1 MKQIHVLDKET
12 IDKIAAGEVVER
24 PASVVKEL
32 VENAI
37 DAGATSIT
45 VEIKDGGISFMR
57 ITDNGSGIAKEQIR
71 TAFLRHATS
80 KIENAEDLSRIA
92 SLGFRGEALSSIAA
106 VAQVEL
112 ITKTAD
118 ALTGTRI
125 QIEGGDE
132 KAFEEV
138 GAPDGTTFLI
148 RNLFFNTPVRR
159 KFLKQPPTEGGYVVD
174 LMEHLALS
182 RPDISFKFIMGS
194 QTKFYTSGNGALKEV
209 IYRIYGRD
217 ISGQVIPIDF
227 EENGFHIKGY
237 LGSPALVRSNRNHE
251 IYFLNGRFIRS
262 QVLSK
267 AIEEGYREYLM
278 QHKFPLCVLHI
289 TVEDKSQVDVNVHPA
304 KMEVR
309 FSDGP
314 EVYRLISKAIGEC
327 LKHRE
332 MIPEATLPE
341 AKKPVEKIRNAVW
354 PAGKTASDSAAAVH
368 SVAAKGAFRPLT
380 ESVSTDAAG
389 LRAGSVPVS
398 ARQPVNHSNE
408 VSAGGEADGAIHA
421 GGSADEQAGGAI
433 HGGVSAGSQ
442 SGGAFNDGGAVRR
455 QSDGGQTAGASYG
468 CGTAGGQ
475 AGGTS
480 GRRPGRPGS
489 SFNYGIRELE
499 IMTATL
505 SECQKQSEE
514 SLAGIKSTEKISVP
528 EPFETKR
535 TEQFKVMEEM
545 RYEAD
550 RMKMTDFKQ
559 ETLFETKTFIEENR
573 MRYRIIGQVFDT
585 YWLVQFEDKL
595 YIIDQHAAHEK
606 VKYER
611 FMKQYHQKAMVTQN
625 LMPPIIV
632 SLTGAEEGV
641 LKEYREIFRTLGF
654 EVEAFGGNEYALRAV
669 PVDLYGCN
677 EKQMF
682 LEVLDEL
689 ADMGPRESLKV
700 VEEKIAS
707 MSCKAAVKGNSALS
721 QAEAEKLIDELLT
734 LENPYNCPHGRPTI
748 ITMSKYEME
757 KRFKR

>member
-1 MKQIHVLDKET
+1 MNQIHVLDAET

-57 ITDNGSGIAKEQIR
+57 ITDNGCGIAKDQIR

-80 KIENAEDLSRIA
+80 KIETSEDLSRIA
-92 SLGFRGEALSSIAA
+92 SLGFRGEALSSISA

-112 ITKTAD
+112 ITKTAES
-118 ALTGTRI
+118 LTGTRVI
-125 QIEGGDE
+125 IEGGVE

-138 GAPDGTTFLI
+138 GAPEGTTFLI
-148 RNLFFNTPVRR
+148 RNLFFNTPARR
-159 KFLKQPPTEGGYVVD
+159 KFLKQPPTEGGYIID

-182 RPDISFKFIMGS
+182 RPDISFKFMVGS
-194 QTKFYTSGNGALKEV
+194 QTKFYTSGNGELKEV
-209 IYRIYGRD
+209 IYRIYGKD
-217 ISGQVIPIDF
+217 VAANVIPMDF
-227 EENGFHIKGY
+227 EENGMHIKGY
-237 LGSPALVRSNRNHE
+237 LGNPTLVRSNRNYE

-262 QVLSK
+262 SVLSK
-267 AIEEGYREYLM
+267 AIEEGYKEYLM

-289 TVEDKSQVDVNVHPA
+289 NVEDKSQVDVNVHPT

-314 EVYRLISKAIGEC
+314 AVYNLVMQAVRNT
-327 LKHRE
+327 LKHKE
-332 MIPEATLPE
+332 MIPETTLPE
-341 AKKPVEKIRNAVW
+341 RKAVTYTEVTM
-354 PAGKTASDSAAAVH
+354 PGMPTHSAGKAM
-368 SVAAKGAFRPLT
+368 T
-380 ESVSTDAAG
+380 EV
-389 LRAGSVPVS
+389 
-398 ARQPVNHSNE
+398 VNN
-408 VSAGGEADGAIHA
+408 
-421 GGSADEQAGGAI
+421 Q
-433 HGGVSAGSQ
+433 
-442 SGGAFNDGGAVRR
+442 
-455 QSDGGQTAGASYG
+455 
-468 CGTAGGQ
+468 
-475 AGGTS
+475 GGTI
-480 GRRPGRPGS
+480 GLQ
-489 SFNYGIRELE
+489 ELKIMSDMLEDTKRSVRQEQQGVIAKSASKEFE
-499 IMTATL
+499 IDF
-505 SECQKQSEE
+505 EE
-514 SLAGIKSTEKISVP
+514 EDVKKEKPPRLSVP

-535 TEQFKVMEEM
+535 AAQFKVMEEV

-550 RMKMTDFKQ
+550 RKEMTDFKQ
-559 ETLFETKTFIEENR
+559 ETLFEAKVISQENR
-573 MRYRIIGQVFDT
+573 TKYQIIGQVFDT

-611 FMKQYHQKAMVTQN
+611 FMKQYHEKSLVTQN

-632 SLTGAEEGV
+632 SLTGREETI
-641 LKEYREIFRTLGF
+641 LKEYGELFANLGF
-654 EVEAFGGNEYALRAV
+654 EIEEFGGDEYALRAV

-689 ADMGPRESLKV
+689 SELGPREGLKV

-707 MSCKAAVKGNSALS
+707 MSCKAAVKGNNRLS
-721 QAEAEKLIDELLT
+721 REEAEKLIDELLT

>member
-1 MKQIHVLDKET
+1 MNQIHVLDKET

-80 KIENAEDLSRIA
+80 KIESAEDLSRIA

-118 ALTGTRI
+118 SLTGTRI
-125 QIEGGDE
+125 QIEGGEE

-159 KFLKQPPTEGGYVVD
+159 KFLKQPPTEGGYIVD
-174 LMEHLALS
+174 LMEHMALS
-182 RPDISFKFIMGS
+182 RPDISFKFIVGS
-194 QTKFYTSGNGALKEV
+194 QTKFYTSGNGELKEV

-217 ISGQVIPIDF
+217 ISSQVIPIDF
-227 EENGFHIKGY
+227 EENGFRIKGY

-267 AIEEGYREYLM
+267 AIEEGYSEYLM

-289 TVEDKSQVDVNVHPA
+289 MVEDKSQVDVNVHPT

-309 FSDGP
+309 FSEGP
-314 EVYRLISKAIGEC
+314 AVYQLISGAIRDC
-327 LKHRE
+327 LKRKE

-341 AKKPVEKIRNAVW
+341 AKSPMTVKATGMQQKGASQASALSRNNGV
-354 PAGKTASDSAAAVH
+354 AGGFGYVRGQNVQGTAKTITESGVTQVLSEETGKVTETVKVAAADM
-368 SVAAKGAFRPLT
+368 
-380 ESVSTDAAG
+380 E
-389 LRAGSVPVS
+389 AGSIPAKQSMTGTDRSQTQNEGASGSQTGVP
-398 ARQPVNHSNE
+398 ARQPLLGSN
-408 VSAGGEADGAIHA
+408 
-421 GGSADEQAGGAI
+421 
-433 HGGVSAGSQ
+433 
-442 SGGAFNDGGAVRR
+442 
-455 QSDGGQTAGASYG
+455 SY
-468 CGTAGGQ
+468 T
-475 AGGTS
+475 GTS
-480 GRRPGRPGS
+480 VSRPAPRPNSG
-489 SFNYGIRELE
+489 FNYGIKELE
-499 IMTATL
+499 IMTTTL
-505 SECQKQSEE
+505 SECENRPKEPE
-514 SLAGIKSTEKISVP
+514 VEVKAPKLSVP

-535 TEQFKVMEEM
+535 TEQFRVMEEM

-550 RMKMTDFKQ
+550 RTRMTDFKQ
-559 ETLFETKTFIEENR
+559 ETLFETKVLVEENR
-573 MRYRIIGQVFDT
+573 MKYRIIGQVFDT
-585 YWLVQFEDKL
+585 YWMVQFEDKL

-611 FMKQYHQKAMVTQN
+611 FMKQYREKNMVTQN

-632 SLTGAEEGV
+632 SLTGAEESV
-641 LKEYREIFRTLGF
+641 LKEYEETFLALGF

-689 ADMGPRESLKV
+689 ADMGPRGSLKV

-707 MSCKAAVKGNSALS
+707 MACKAAVKGNNALS
-721 QAEAEKLIDELLT
+721 RAEADKLIDELLT

>member
-1 MKQIHVLDKET
+1 MNQIHVLDAET

-57 ITDNGSGIAKEQIR
+57 ITDNGSGIAKDQIR

-80 KIENAEDLSRIA
+80 KIESADDLSRIA
-92 SLGFRGEALSSIAA
+92 SLGFRGEALSSISA
-106 VAQVEL
+106 VSQVEL
-112 ITKTAD
+112 VTKTKEC
-118 ALTGTRI
+118 LTGTRVI
-125 QIEGGDE
+125 IEGGVE

-159 KFLKQPPTEGGYVVD
+159 KFLKQPPTEGGYVAD

-182 RPDISFKFIMGS
+182 RPDISFKFMVGS
-194 QTKFYTSGNGALKEV
+194 QTKFYTSGNGELKEV
-209 IYRIYGRD
+209 IYRIYGKD
-217 ISGQVIPIDF
+217 VAANVIPIDF
-227 EENGFHIKGY
+227 EENGFRIKGY
-237 LGSPALVRSNRNHE
+237 LGNPTLVRSNRNHE

-262 QVLSK
+262 SVLSK
-267 AIEEGYREYLM
+267 AIEEGYKEYLM
-278 QHKFPLCVLHI
+278 QHKFPLCVLQI
-289 TVEDKSQVDVNVHPA
+289 TVEDKSQVDVNVHPT

-314 EVYRLISKAIGEC
+314 AVYNLVMRAIRERLKN
-327 LKHRE
+327 KE
-332 MIPEATLPE
+332 MIPETTLPE
-341 AKKPVEKIRNAVW
+341 AKKPGMPANPTNRVMTERVNSNNEGTIRYTEKELNN
-354 PAGKTASDSAAAVH
+354 
-368 SVAAKGAFRPLT
+368 
-380 ESVSTDAAG
+380 
-389 LRAGSVPVS
+389 
-398 ARQPVNHSNE
+398 Q
-408 VSAGGEADGAIHA
+408 
-421 GGSADEQAGGAI
+421 GGAI
-433 HGGVSAGSQ
+433 GLKELKIMSDMLENTKTSVMQEQQGVIAKSLGKDFEISFEDEEVNTDASADMQ
-442 SGGAFNDGGAVRR
+442 KNN
-455 QSDGGQTAGASYG
+455 SDRIQN
-468 CGTAGGQ
+468 
-475 AGGTS
+475 
-480 GRRPGRPGS
+480 S
-489 SFNYGIRELE
+489 SAPKFSI
-499 IMTATL
+499 
-505 SECQKQSEE
+505 
-514 SLAGIKSTEKISVP
+514 P

-535 TEQFKVMEEM
+535 TQQFKVMEEV
-545 RYEAD
+545 RYQPD
-550 RMKMTDFKQ
+550 RPLMTDFTQ
-559 ETLFETKTFIEENR
+559 ETLFEKKVISQENR
-573 MRYRIIGQVFDT
+573 TKYQIIGQVFDT

-611 FMKQYHQKAMVTQN
+611 FMKQYHEKTLVTQN

-632 SLTGAEEGV
+632 SLTGREETI
-641 LKEYREIFRTLGF
+641 LKEYAELFENLGF
-654 EVEAFGGNEYALRAV
+654 EIEEFGGDEYALRAV

-677 EKQMF
+677 ERQMF

-689 ADMGPRESLKV
+689 SELGPREGLKV

-707 MSCKAAVKGNSALS
+707 MSCKAAVKGNNRLS
-721 QAEAEKLIDELLT
+721 REEAEKLIDELLT